1 MYSGRR
7 SPAGGAP
14 GLLLLIVLTMAGRPA
29 DAQEAT
35 LDPDERA
42 ELAGA
47 MDRLADRMAAL
58 EQLEARIAAA
68 RELQAEKALRSIEEN
83 GVTETIGP
91 IRVRRAAGTAP
102 VAPAIRAALADYDRF
117 LGAPATLPP
126 IRINLYPPEALG
138 PLGRPSSEGSG
149 TTWYA
154 HTDRGMATL
163 RRDLRAR
170 VLATLPPPLG
180 PWSGGAGWRD
190 EYRPLSALREMAR
203 ITTPDGVQ
211 CLRSGDMAACRR
223 YLFLDDDGSEEAVVE
238 SFARY
243 YTADRIRTLEEQ
255 GVQSAVLRCVSS
267 NRRIGIPIPSSG
279 CLRMVA
285 TIRSRP
291 DFMARSVIRGSLVAY
306 ALRRGGPGATER
318 LRALPGGRTVG
329 DQLAALS
336 GMSSDRLVEAWR
348 DDAMNGRSM
357 FEGVGGNPP
366 GPVSLLWAGGF
377 ALLALGSTR
386 WRLG

>member
-1 MYSGRR
+1 
-7 SPAGGAP
+7 
-14 GLLLLIVLTMAGRPA
+14 MAGRPA
-29 DAQEAT
+29 DAQEAV
-35 LDPDERA
+35 LGQDERA
-42 ELAGA
+42 ELTRA
-47 MDRLADRMAAL
+47 MERLENRMTAL
-58 EQLEARIAAA
+58 EQLEARIAEA
-68 RELQAEKALRSIEEN
+68 RELQAEKALRSIEAN

-102 VAPAIRAALADYDRF
+102 VAPVIRAALADYERF

-126 IRINLYPPEALG
+126 IRINLYPPEDLG
-138 PLGRPSSEGSG
+138 PLAPPSSEGAGAS
-149 TTWYA
+149 WYA

-163 RRDLRAR
+163 QRDLRAR
-170 VLATLPPPLG
+170 ALGTLPSPLG
-180 PWSGGAGWRD
+180 PWSGGTGWRD

-211 CLRSGDMAACRR
+211 CLRAGDMEACRR
-223 YLFLDDDGSEEAVVE
+223 YLFLDDDGSREAVVE

-243 YTADRIRTLEEQ
+243 YTADRIRTLETR
-255 GVQSAVLRCVSS
+255 GVQSAVLRCISS

-291 DFMARSVIRGSLVAY
+291 AFMARSAIRGSLVAY
-306 ALRRGGPGATER
+306 ALRRGGPGAMDR
-318 LRALPGGRTVG
+318 LRALPGAQTVG

-336 GMSSDRLVEAWR
+336 GMSSDGLLEAWR
-348 DDAMNGRSM
+348 DDAMNGRGM